1 MKWHGGNADRYAWI
15 HWFAPFAID
24 AMQITEPPTIGRLAG
39 AMLGLMT
46 LGLLR
51 APPAHA
57 RR

>member
-1 MKWHGGNADRYAWI
+1 M
-15 HWFAPFAID
+15 APFAID
-24 AMQITEPPTIGRLAG
+24 AMQIPEPPTIGPLAG